1 MNSSPFQLPGY
12 SDVHLIGEGGLGRVY
27 CAVRVST
34 GGLVALKELQNVES
48 ASPAW
53 HRARRELD
61 AMLRLKGHPYVVS
74 VEEIVEGATGPCLVM
89 EFLPGG
95 SLHDRVVHGRL
106 PAAEV
111 VVIGQ
116 HVSQALAAAHA
127 AGIVHRDVKPHN
139 LLVGAF
145 GQVKVCDFGIASVAR
160 GSEGRTFTQAL
171 TLAYASPEELDGDGL
186 VGPAAD
192 VYSFGATMAHLLSGR
207 KPSFQERLAG
217 VPLIVDDATVE
228 PPMRGVVAALTRCVA
243 HAAGDRPSMSEMV
256 AVFDAAAV
264 QLGDRRLT
272 GLGDLDATV
281 QRRSLAPLPVAGP
294 RAVELRDAT
303 LFNATVARASADVGG
318 PPPPPTPPPPLTPAL
333 SPTDSVGPPPRLSSA
348 LIGGVI
354 GAVAVAAAVI
364 AVLAVSGSGGD
375 EAPNQAAVTIDSAAV
390 TAAAQSS
397 VTATGVVPP
406 TTVVV
411 SAASTE
417 PPTTV
422 LPAPVTVV
430 TVALPAATAQSTVIV
445 RGATLNCNLCRLR
458 SDPSITSDANIQ
470 SELVGRKGAA
480 LEVLEEQSSGWT
492 KVRVDGQMGWL
503 FGTFV
508 WPVPAGFVLG
518 EQADAIQLLD
528 AAGNPTGAEN
538 PTGNKVLIYDSSSNP
553 FPVLLPDGSTAYV
566 SSSTP
571 RS

>member
-1 MNSSPFQLPGY
+1 MNSSPFQLAGY

-34 GGLVALKELQNVES
+34 GGLVALKELQNVQS

-89 EFLPGG
+89 EYLPGG
-95 SLHDRVVHGRL
+95 SLHDRLVHGRL

-111 VVIGQ
+111 VLVGQ

-294 RAVELRDAT
+294 SAVELRDAT

-318 PPPPPTPPPPLTPAL
+318 PPPPPTPAL
-333 SPTDSVGPPPRLSSA
+333 SPTGSVGPPPRLSA
-348 LIGGVI
+348 AMIGGVI
-354 GAVAVAAAVI
+354 GALTVAAAVI
-364 AVLAVSGSGGD
+364 AVLAVSSSGGD
-375 EAPNQAAVTIDSAAV
+375 DASIQAAVTTNSAAV
-390 TAAAQSS
+390 TTAAQSS
-397 VTATGVVPP
+397 VPATDVAPP
-406 TTVVV
+406 ATVVALAP
-411 SAASTE
+411 SNEA
-417 PPTTV
+417 PTTV
-422 LPAPVTVV
+422 LPAPATVV
-430 TVALPAATAQSTVIV
+430 TLALPAATAQSTVIV

-492 KVRVDGQMGWL
+492 KVRVDGQIGWL

-566 SSSTP
+566 SSSTQ

>member
-1 MNSSPFQLPGY
+1 M
-12 SDVHLIGEGGLGRVY
+12 
-27 CAVRVST
+27 
-34 GGLVALKELQNVES
+34 
-48 ASPAW
+48 
-53 HRARRELD
+53 
-61 AMLRLKGHPYVVS
+61 
-74 VEEIVEGATGPCLVM
+74 
-89 EFLPGG
+89 
-95 SLHDRVVHGRL
+95 
-106 PAAEV
+106 
-111 VVIGQ
+111 
-116 HVSQALAAAHA
+116 
-127 AGIVHRDVKPHN
+127 
-139 LLVGAF
+139 
-145 GQVKVCDFGIASVAR
+145 
-160 GSEGRTFTQAL
+160 
-171 TLAYASPEELDGDGL
+171 
-186 VGPAAD
+186 
-192 VYSFGATMAHLLSGR
+192 
-207 KPSFQERLAG
+207 
-217 VPLIVDDATVE
+217 
-228 PPMRGVVAALTRCVA
+228 
-243 HAAGDRPSMSEMV
+243 
-256 AVFDAAAV
+256 
-264 QLGDRRLT
+264 
-272 GLGDLDATV
+272 
-281 QRRSLAPLPVAGP
+281 
-294 RAVELRDAT
+294 
-303 LFNATVARASADVGG
+303 
-318 PPPPPTPPPPLTPAL
+318 
-333 SPTDSVGPPPRLSSA
+333 
-348 LIGGVI
+348 
-354 GAVAVAAAVI
+354 
-364 AVLAVSGSGGD
+364 LAVSGSGGD

-390 TAAAQSS
+390 TTAARSS

-406 TTVVV
+406 TTVVA

-566 SSSTP
+566 STSTP